1 MKPEYTK
8 EFTMK
13 TKTIFASTI
22 AIFAIATTQVSA
34 LDNSD
39 HLELLENA
47 VIEQAS
53 TPAQKTAVSEYLAN
67 VAREK
72 QELAQ
77 SFRAKAGLAYG
88 GKAMTQIQQKK
99 EFLRMAEQLE
109 VEAQKYKRVSLYVN
123 PSEVFAAK

>member
-1 MKPEYTK
+1 MKLK
-8 EFTMK
+8 SLFT
-13 TKTIFASTI
+13 FSF

-34 LDNSD
+34 TDNSD

-53 TPAQKTAVSEYLAN
+53 TPAQKIAVSEYLAN
-67 VAREK
+67 IVREK

-77 SFRAKAGLAYG
+77 SYRAKAGLAYG

-99 EFLRMAEQLE
+99 EFLKMAEQLE
-109 VEAQKYKRVSLYVN
+109 VEAQKYKRVSLYIN
-123 PSEVFAAK
+123 PFEGFAAK